1 MEFSRQEFWSGL
13 SFPSPGELPNPGIES
28 GSPALQADSLP
39 AELSGKPIKEIV
51 FVKES
56 KNLSRWQK
64 ELFPW
69 VGFQGRV
76 WQRDQWRNIPDFP
89 EPLLSMLPFYFKLV

>member
-1 MEFSRQEFWSGL
+1 M
-13 SFPSPGELPNPGIES
+13 PSPEDLPDPGIKP